1 MGILTMTHPTKPHIT
16 FRAARQRWVVTWPNG
31 DIWVMPFGMS
41 LPELIADLA
50 WLAQRKAAAK

>member
-1 MGILTMTHPTKPHIT
+1 MTHPTKPHIT